1 MQITTPEFE
10 LFRDFIY
17 EHAGIDLSSS
27 KKVMVASRLLTRVN
41 FYQMESYLHY
51 FHFATDPKNVDE
63 LQILIDTL
71 TTNETY
77 FFREPKHFD
86 FLTEEILTKWHKGH
100 FRVWSAASSSGEEA
114 YSLAMLMAE
123 NAGIK
128 TWEVLATDLN
138 AQVLTKASQGI
149 YAMDRI
155 ELLDPLLMKKYCL
168 KGVRTQQGLF
178 CISKKL
184 KQHVNFHR
192 LNLMRPLPV
201 KLGEFDLIFLRNVLI
216 YFDNQTKKKVVERLI
231 QKLKPGGYFFIS
243 HSETLTRIT
252 EKLKMVKPSIY
263 QKL

>member
-1 MQITTPEFE
+1 MSP
-10 LFRDFIY
+10 
-17 EHAGIDLSSS
+17 A

-41 FYQMESYLHY
+41 FYQMKSYLHY
-51 FHFATDPKNVDE
+51 FHFATDPNNVQE

-77 FFREPKHFD
+77 FFREPQHFD
-86 FLTEEILTKWHKGH
+86 FLNKEILQKWNQEH
-100 FRVWSAASSSGEEA
+100 FRIWSAASSSGEEA

-128 TWEVLATDLN
+128 TWDILATDLN
-138 AQVLTKASQGI
+138 SNVLTKASQGI
-149 YAMDRI
+149 YEMNRI

-168 KGVRTQQGLF
+168 RGVRTQQGLF

-184 KQHVNFHR
+184 QQHVHFHR
-192 LNLMRPLPV
+192 LNLMQRLPAKV
-201 KLGEFDLIFLRNVLI
+201 GEFDVIFLRNVLI
-216 YFDNQTKKKVVERLI
+216 YFDNETKKKVVERLI
-231 QKLKPGGYFFIS
+231 KKLKPGGYFFIS